1 MTILYV
7 NTGTSPNQGDG
18 DSLRVSFD
26 KINQNFRELDG
37 ILNSGFTANIVVG
50 NLPPADPLEG
60 ALWFDTNAGKM
71 FIYYDSFWV
80 DPNPDALAGPQGPIG
95 PRGFEGI
102 QGLTGDTGSRGPQ
115 GPQGVQ
121 GPQGPQGP
129 VGVGLPGIQGIAGP
143 VGPSGAQGIAGSVGP
158 QGPQGPQGAAS
169 TVSGPQGPSGPQGA
183 ASTVSGPQGP
193 SGPSGPVFQGATD
206 VNISRTTQST
216 STSTGALTVV
226 GGVGIGRNLFIGERI
241 SINQTEERL
250 QTLNGAIGVVDH
262 NCALG
267 QIFNHIGITD
277 DFTANLTNLNL
288 DVGYATNVTLVLN
301 QGTTSYTPTA
311 LQIAGV
317 AQTINW
323 QGNTLPPDGSPN
335 KKEVVSF
342 SILNVGG
349 IYTVFGQ
356 LVSYG

>member
-37 ILNSGFTANIVVG
+37 ILNDGFTANIVVG
-50 NLPPADPLEG
+50 NLPPVSPLEG
-60 ALWFDTNAGKM
+60 ALWFDTTAGKM

-80 DPNPDALAGPQGPIG
+80 DPNPDAVAGPQGPLG
-95 PRGFEGI
+95 PRGFEGV

-143 VGPSGAQGIAGSVGP
+143 VGPSGPQGIAGSVGP
-158 QGPQGPQGAAS
+158 QGSSGPQGAAS
-169 TVSGPQGPSGPQGA
+169 TVSGPQGPIGPQGS

-206 VNISRTTQST
+206 VNISRNTQST

-241 SINQTEERL
+241 SINQTEERY

-267 QIFNHIGITD
+267 QIFNHIGITA

-288 DVGYATNVTLVLN
+288 DTSYATNITLILN

-311 LQIAGV
+311 LQIGGV
-317 AQTINW
+317 AQIIYW

-342 SILNVGG
+342 SILNDGG
-349 IYTVFGQ
+349 TYTVFGQ